1 MLTVFLVTAEANL
14 GEGKMEQM
22 ALVCL
27 CSFSGNLSWKVF
39 CSEKPE

>member
-22 ALVCL
+22 ALVCYESMFVL
-27 CSFSGNLSWKVF
+27 REFELESFLQ
-39 CSEKPE
+39 